1 MAAHKTEQEKLSET
15 LEKLRPLFPFYVND
29 YIDETS
35 VSTGSKVGYLR
46 DVRLFFE
53 WLMSEGLATCETMKD
68 LPLFALE
75 SLKARDIKRFES
87 YLEHRLKQ
95 EKATRLRKL
104 SALKSLFR
112 YLSKTSDNDN
122 GGTYLERNVMEK
134 VEIKKERSNPSAR
147 AEVLKGKILVSKEE
161 MLDFL
166 QFVMHEYEEDPKISY
181 QQRGHFKKNKERDIA
196 IISLMLGSGMRVSEI
211 VNLKFTNITMKQK
224 LINMK
229 RKGDTTNSF
238 YFSSQALADLNTYLE
253 VRGKKYNDPDNEL
266 EYVFVTAPKGQPK
279 PIDKRTI
286 QKMIKRFA
294 KAYTRDMTAHK
305 LRHSFATFLLDETN
319 DLALVQQQLGHS
331 AIETTRLYT
340 HVLDD
345 KLRDAVDKL
354 SDF

>member
-1 MAAHKTEQEKLSET
+1 MEKTPEQEQLSRT
-15 LEKLRPLFPFYVND
+15 LEKIRSLFPFYVND
-29 YIDETS
+29 YLDETS

-46 DVRLFFE
+46 DIRLFFE
-53 WLMSEGLATCETMKD
+53 WLISEGLTDCNEMKN
-68 LPLFALE
+68 LPLSALE

-87 YLEHRLKQ
+87 HLEHRLNQ

-104 SALKSLFR
+104 SALKSLFK
-112 YLSKTSDNDN
+112 YLAITSDDDK

-166 QFVMHEYEEDPKISY
+166 QFVTHEYEEDINLSY
-181 QQRGHFKKNKERDIA
+181 QQKGHYKKNKERDIA
-196 IISLMLGSGMRVSEI
+196 IISLMLGSGMRVSEV
-211 VNLKFTNITMKQK
+211 VNLKFENITMDQK

-229 RKGDTTNSF
+229 RKGDTPNSF
-238 YFSSQALADLNTYLE
+238 YFSSQALADLNNYLE
-253 VRGKKYNDPDNEL
+253 IRDKRYNDTNKEIK
-266 EYVFVTAPKGQPK
+266 YVFLTAPKGQPK
-279 PIDKRTI
+279 PIDKRTV

-294 KAYTRDMTAHK
+294 KAFTRDMTAHK

-345 KLRDAVDKL
+345 KLKNAVDKL